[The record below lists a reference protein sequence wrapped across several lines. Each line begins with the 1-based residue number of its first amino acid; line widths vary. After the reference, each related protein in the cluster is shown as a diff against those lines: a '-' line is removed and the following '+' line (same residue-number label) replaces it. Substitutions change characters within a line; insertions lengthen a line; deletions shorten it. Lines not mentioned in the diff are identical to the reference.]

1 MAAIAKTRGFAI
13 STIENH
19 LAQAIELG
27 EPLDASDFYNA
38 REAEKMRKAFQD
50 HESPAL
56 SPVFEK
62 LDGKISYGKLK
73 IFRAFATRERADD

>member
-1 MAAIAKTRGFAI
+1 
-13 STIENH
+13 
-19 LAQAIELG
+19 
-27 EPLDASDFYNA
+27 
-38 REAEKMRKAFQD
+38 MRKAFQN